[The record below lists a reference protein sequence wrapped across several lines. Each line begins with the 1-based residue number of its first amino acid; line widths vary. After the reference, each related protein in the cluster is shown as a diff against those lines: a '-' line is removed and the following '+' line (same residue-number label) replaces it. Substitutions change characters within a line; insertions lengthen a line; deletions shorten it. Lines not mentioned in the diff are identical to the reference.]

1 MRNCVIF
8 ILAKYYSYDYIKNR
22 MDGTCS
28 TYGREERCIQV
39 LVGNN
44 GGKRPFGTPRRRRK
58 ILLKWMFKKPIV
70 WLWTGLLCLRMGRVV
85 DWIAVSQEGEEWWT
99 GLLCL
104 RKGQSGGLDCYVSGR
119 GRVVDSRQ
127 RGHEISGSIKC
138 GDLLDKLRKYRLLR
152 KDSTPRS

>member
-1 MRNCVIF
+1 MSQEGV
-8 ILAKYYSYDYIKNR
+8 
-22 MDGTCS
+22 
-28 TYGREERCIQV
+28 E
-39 LVGNN
+39 
-44 GGKRPFGTPRRRRK
+44 
-58 ILLKWMFKKPIV
+58 W
-70 WLWTGLLCLRMGRVV
+70 WTGLLCLRKGKSGGLDCCVSGKGRVV